1 MSLVEEDVAVGAK
14 DHVHFF
20 QTLAIVFV
28 SLLAIV
34 LAIVWLVVIPK
45 LENCL
50 FSERMVCLQGRK
62 YEKYNWRGDLTA
74 QAYHLKKPLRIEVPF
89 DGWFVYSL
97 FGFVNYQ
104 GENMGHTPVLSFRQD
119 DGRKINFYVEEVN
132 LLIGQA
138 AEEQRVQKGVTIAE
152 VLPGKIDFLDNYSLV
167 QVNLPPNE

>member
-1 MSLVEEDVAVGAK
+1 MSLTGEGIAAGAK
-14 DHVHFF
+14 NHGHFF
-20 QTLAIVFV
+20 QTLAIVFL
-28 SLLAIV
+28 SLLALV
-34 LAIVWLVVIPK
+34 LAVVCLVVIPK
-45 LENCL
+45 LENCF

-74 QAYHLKKPLRIEVPF
+74 QVYHLKKPLRIEVPF

-104 GENMGHTPVLSFRQD
+104 GENMGHTPVLTFRQD
-119 DGRKINFYVEEVN
+119 DGRKVNFYVETAN
-132 LLIGQA
+132 LLIGEIA
-138 AEEQRVQKGVTIAE
+138 TEQRVQKGVVVAE